1 MKMEIKTVGAGLI
14 AFLAVMLV
22 LMSTLPVILA
32 NPNDKTTAGLRLQA
46 IPGTY
51 VWASDDEWL
60 NESWV
65 TTATSFDLNI
75 TNYNSDDI
83 HFLYLL
89 VAVDRVPAGNVTVNI
104 SGNIVGPYN
113 GEILGNGKALVENTT
128 PHFEYPGIYA
138 NKSIDTHFAVVNI
151 TSSIPGGILVRY
163 ENMTVP
169 VEIKPLTGA
178 VRVHIDVVGANNTH
192 YPISWV
198 PPSEDVTYI
207 VPEFTTIAI
216 PVASILGLLFFFN
229 YRKRRKTK

>member
-32 NPNDKTTAGLRLQA
+32 QPNEETTAGLRLQA
-46 IPGTY
+46 VPGTY
-51 VWASDDEWL
+51 VEASDDEWL
-60 NESWV
+60 KESWV

-75 TNYNSDDI
+75 TNHNSDDI

-89 VAVDRVPAGNVTVNI
+89 VAVDRDPAGNVTVNI
-104 SGNIVGPYN
+104 SGNTVGLYN
-113 GEILGNGKALVENTT
+113 GVILSNGKALVENTT
-128 PHFEYPGIYA
+128 PSFEYPGIYA

-151 TSSIPGGILVRY
+151 TSSIPDGILARD

-169 VEIKPLTGA
+169 VEINPITGA
-178 VRVHIDVVGANNTH
+178 VMVHIDAVGASNTH
-192 YPISWV
+192 HPISWV
-198 PPSEDVTYI
+198 PPSKDVTYN

-216 PVASILGLLFFFN
+216 PVAAILGLLFFFN
-229 YRKRRKTK
+229 YRKRRKAK